1 MNTIQIEIVSAE
13 RDIFSGDATMVI
25 APGRAGDLGIAP
37 RHTPLLTS
45 LRPGDI
51 EVHRPGGE
59 KEFFYVTG
67 GILEVQPHLITVL
80 ADSALHAAELDE
92 GAALEAKN
100 KAEEALRGATQKED
114 FEHAQAVL
122 AEAAARYN
130 AVKKLKGKK

>member
-1 MNTIQIEIVSAE
+1 
-13 RDIFSGDATMVI
+13 MVI
-25 APGRAGDLGIAP
+25 APGKDGDLGVAP

-45 LRPGDI
+45 LRPGEIQVFMPEGDN
-51 EVHRPGGE
+51 
-59 KEFFYVTG
+59 KFFYVTG

-92 GAALEAKN
+92 AAISEAKN
-100 KAEEALRGATQKED
+100 KAEEALKGATQKE
-114 FEHAQAVL
+114 ELEQAQAVL

>member
-1 MNTIQIEIVSAE
+1 
-13 RDIFSGDATMVI
+13 MVV
-25 APGRAGDLGIAP
+25 APGKAGDLGIAP

-51 EVHRPGGE
+51 EVFKPEGD

-67 GILEVQPHLITVL
+67 GILEVQPHLITIL

-92 GAALEAKN
+92 EAISEAKN
-100 KAEEALRGATQKED
+100 KAEEALKGATQKE
-114 FEHAQAVL
+114 ELEQAQAALV
-122 AEAAARYN
+122 EAAARYN